1 MFGHVRC
8 IALRIFNKRYWLACL
23 SLFLVLLF
31 NEPSNAKSNDQY
43 VEHLSSSESESLIFT
58 SNKLV
63 AQSIQHQNL
72 LDIDWD
78 AAASVA
84 TTVSVIIAAASL
96 LSGFFIYYISKRDE
110 KIKSFRTS
118 LVSAKTISHQLDSL
132 LNYEMGYECA
142 ISVVESRQLKYFL
155 QIIYDNFFD
164 HDNVAEGQADSIK
177 DYLEKNTPSIMAPFH
192 SSIADSFEE
201 KLSILGQEASS
212 VEFDFPG
219 VARIIFSARNMLR
232 NVYLGQ
238 KRLIHSEG
246 SWKAA
251 IQQAYDAKKQGSNNI
266 RDFEALQL
274 ELVSMF
280 VGTWLNSMSKSAQ
293 EDINDTLAAL
303 DLVVSRYLGKTP
315 SQLIKISEY
324 EKSQNIKPIEET
336 ETIAEDL
343 LEAEKC
349 LSKSLDQQDIL
360 SLRQYSSQM
369 KARLKSSSK

>member
-177 DYLEKNTPSIMAPFH
+177 DYLEKKHTVNHGTVPF
-192 SSIADSFEE
+192 
-201 KLSILGQEASS
+201 
-212 VEFDFPG
+212 
-219 VARIIFSARNMLR
+219 
-232 NVYLGQ
+232 
-238 KRLIHSEG
+238 IH
-246 SWKAA
+246 
-251 IQQAYDAKKQGSNNI
+251 
-266 RDFEALQL
+266 
-274 ELVSMF
+274 
-280 VGTWLNSMSKSAQ
+280 
-293 EDINDTLAAL
+293 
-303 DLVVSRYLGKTP
+303 
-315 SQLIKISEY
+315 
-324 EKSQNIKPIEET
+324 
-336 ETIAEDL
+336 
-343 LEAEKC
+343 C
-349 LSKSLDQQDIL
+349 
-360 SLRQYSSQM
+360 
-369 KARLKSSSK
+369 